1 MEEKNKI
8 LTEEL
13 EKIKKED
20 KWDELDSIIG
30 LLFIWA
36 LFGNSNDKSKT
47 EEIEK
52 RIAKLEAKNEI
63 IEKVLF

>member
-1 MEEKNKI
+1 MEEKNKT
-8 LTEEL
+8 LMEEF

-20 KWDELDSIIG
+20 KWNELDSIIG
-30 LLFIWA
+30 LLFVWA
-36 LFGNSNDKSKT
+36 LFGNSSDKSKT
-47 EEIEK
+47 EELER